1 MPTAWERTLIFAL
14 FAGLL
19 GFAVAAFAPQI
30 FHDGDSW
37 WHLAAGGWMLD
48 HHAVLK
54 RDMFSFTFAGQPWD
68 AQEWLAEIVMALVFR
83 VGGWSGLHIL
93 FGLALAATA
102 AIVAAGVRARIAAL
116 PALLISLVG
125 LACLSGSLLARP
137 HLLALPLLA
146 AWTLEMMNARKQQ
159 RAPGWWLVP
168 VMLLWANLHGS
179 FALGLA
185 LAAAFALED
194 VIETHGP
201 WKGGA
206 LFVTAAVATAA
217 LQLDVLAVER
227 KAWKGWWLFLILSV
241 IAALVTPQFING
253 LLFPF
258 QLLLLG
264 SIQNIGEWAPT
275 SFFPLTPF
283 PVALAGLFYL
293 GATGKL
299 KLPLLRALI
308 VIGLATLALAH
319 VRHQML
325 FGIVVPLLLADALAQ
340 KHPAPATPLPRWLA
354 PLGAGLFVLMIVVRI
369 FLPTM
374 RGDDRVSPM
383 TALASLPTALKAQ
396 PVLNA
401 YDFGGYLIFAGV
413 KPYVDGRTDMY
424 GDAFLANYDL
434 IMSPDRKA
442 MSDTLARWH
451 IAWTILPPSPGA
463 QMMDSLPGWHRFYSD
478 AYAVVDVRN

>member
-48 HHAVLK
+48 HHAILK

-102 AIVAAGVRARIAAL
+102 AIVAAGVRARIATL
-116 PALLISLVG
+116 PALLISLIG

-146 AWTLEMMNARKQQ
+146 AWTLEMLNARRQQ
-159 RAPGWWLVP
+159 RAPGLWLVP

-179 FALGLA
+179 FAFGLA
-185 LAAAFALED
+185 LAAAFGLEAAMQRRT
-194 VIETHGP
+194 VLKS
-201 WKGGA
+201 WS
-206 LFVTAAVATAA
+206 LFFIAC
-217 LQLDVLAVER
+217 
-227 KAWKGWWLFLILSV
+227 V
-241 IAALVTPQFING
+241 IAAMITPQGIHG

-264 SIQNIGEWAPT
+264 SIQNIGEWAPST
-275 SFFPLTPF
+275 LFPLTPF

-308 VIGLATLALAH
+308 VIGLTTLALAH

-325 FGIVVPLLLADALAQ
+325 FGIVVSLLLADALTQ
-340 KHPAPATPLPRWLA
+340 KNPAPATPLPKWLA
-354 PLGAGLFVLMIVVRI
+354 PLGAGLFVLLIVVRI
-369 FLPTM
+369 FLPSM
-374 RGDDRVSPM
+374 RADDRVSPM

-434 IMSPDRKA
+434 MMSPDRKTL
-442 MSDTLARWH
+442 SDTLARWH
-451 IAWTILPPSPGA
+451 VTWSILPPGPTA
-463 QMMDSLPGWHRFYSD
+463 VMMDTLPGWHRIYSD

>member
-1 MPTAWERTLIFAL
+1 MPTAWERTLTFAL

-19 GFAVAAFAPQI
+19 GFAVAGFAPQI

-37 WHLAAGGWMLD
+37 WHLAAGSWMLD

-102 AIVAAGVRARIAAL
+102 AIVAAGVRARLNAL

-146 AWTLEMMNARKQQ
+146 AWTVGLLAARRQQ
-159 RAPGWWLVP
+159 RAPGWWLVL

-179 FALGLA
+179 FAFGLA
-185 LAAAFALED
+185 LTLAFGLE
-194 VIETHGP
+194 
-201 WKGGA
+201 
-206 LFVTAAVATAA
+206 AA
-217 LQLDVLAVER
+217 LQSRA
-227 KAWKGWWLFLILSV
+227 AIKGWSLFFIACV
-241 IAALVTPQFING
+241 IAGMITPQGIHG

-275 SFFPLTPF
+275 SLFPLTPF
-283 PVALAGLFYL
+283 PIALVGLFYL

-299 KLPLLRALI
+299 KLPRLRALI

-325 FGIVVPLLLADALAQ
+325 FGIVVSLLLADALAQ
-340 KHPAPATPLPRWLA
+340 KPEPVMPLPKWLA
-354 PLGAGLFVLMIVVRI
+354 PMGVALFALLIMARI

-383 TALASLPTALKAQ
+383 TALASVPLGLKAQ
-396 PVLNA
+396 PVLNG
-401 YDFGGYLIFAGV
+401 YDFGGYLIFAGI

-434 IMSPDRKA
+434 MMSPDRKA
-442 MSDTLARWH
+442 LSDTLARWH
-451 IAWTILPPSPGA
+451 IAWTILPPGPAA
-463 QMMDSLPGWHRFYSD
+463 QMMDTLPGWHRFYSD
-478 AYAVVDVRN
+478 PYAVVDIKN

>member
-1 MPTAWERTLIFAL
+1 MPTAWEQRPTVIFAL

-93 FGLALAATA
+93 FGFALAATA

-146 AWTLEMMNARKQQ
+146 AWTLEMLNARRQQ
-159 RAPGWWLVP
+159 RTPGWWLVP

-179 FALGLA
+179 FAFGLA
-185 LAAAFALED
+185 LAAAFGLEAVMERRA
-194 VIETHGP
+194 VI
-201 WKGGA
+201 
-206 LFVTAAVATAA
+206 
-217 LQLDVLAVER
+217 
-227 KAWKGWWLFLILSV
+227 KGWSVFFIACV
-241 IAALVTPQFING
+241 IAAALTPQGLQG

-264 SIQNIGEWAPT
+264 SIHNIGEWAPT

-283 PVALAGLFYL
+283 PIALVGVFYL

-308 VIGLATLALAH
+308 VIGLAYLALAH

-383 TALASLPTALKAQ
+383 TALAKLPPALKTQ
-396 PVLNA
+396 PVLND
-401 YDFGGYLIFAGV
+401 YGFGGYLIFAGV

-434 IMSPDRKA
+434 MMSPNRKA
-442 MSDTLARWH
+442 LSDTLARWH
-451 IAWTILPPSPGA
+451 IAWSILPPGPA
-463 QMMDSLPGWHRFYSD
+463 AALMDTLPGWRRIYSD
-478 AYAVVDVRN
+478 PYAVVDVRN